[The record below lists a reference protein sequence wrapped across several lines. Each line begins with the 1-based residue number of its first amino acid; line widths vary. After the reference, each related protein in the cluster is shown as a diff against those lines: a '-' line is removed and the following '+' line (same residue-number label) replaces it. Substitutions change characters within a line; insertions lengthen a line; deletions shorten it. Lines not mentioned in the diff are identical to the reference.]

1 MIESDADRADRR
13 EDRRDDRFEAR
24 TDDKFTKMILGIVA
38 VLIGA
43 GVIALW
49 QMTANVARLEERV
62 GLWTRV
68 FETRFEDTSKNVH
81 ELDRR
86 VDRLELRGGVRPE
99 ER

>member
-1 MIESDADRADRR
+1 MSEPGEPK
-13 EDRRDDRFEAR
+13 EDR
-24 TDDKFTKMILGIVA
+24 FTKMVLGIVA

-68 FETRFEDTSKNVH
+68 FETRFEDTAKQVRD
-81 ELDRR
+81 LDRR
-86 VDRLELRGGVRPE
+86 VDRLELRNNVRPE